1 MQLSLFNGWTDE
13 SPMPIELDAL
23 VEMMRTDASLRDL
36 TDKHRYY
43 RSIGDKAGAQHYKR
57 RMPCF
62 SVAVRFEG
70 GKRKEHIAAF
80 TRLTLVDIDH
90 VSPDDMPRVLT
101 LVGHDP
107 HTLLAYTTISGQGV
121 RVVVRYTLP
130 AHPSSA
136 HPSSAHPL
144 TAHPSSAHPSPFPV
158 PRSSFPEYKSAFLQ
172 VNAYYETLTGLATDP
187 LCKNATRLSGAA
199 YNPTLHYNPAAV
211 PFEVQLEAKRPSGR
225 PRQVRTAEAAEPH
238 VCEQLERRGVCY
250 IPGEHNRYISQACY
264 LMNRY
269 GVSEPDCT
277 AWALARF
284 ADYAAAGN
292 DVASIVRSCYQQTTE
307 HATRQLPRE
316 KKDSCATVAEIQDY
330 LTQKEVRIRHNVI
343 SRKWEIGTHCP
354 PSAAN
359 AQEPSLLW
367 TELTDR
373 HVHSLY
379 RAFSLDTGR
388 RLRLSDLFIIIESDF
403 YPEYHPMREYMTSL
417 SPWDGHDYIEE
428 LASRVHVAGCT
439 QEMHNRYFRKWFVG
453 MVAAW
458 FDPDKTNHEILTYI
472 GSQGIFKSTFMR
484 HLLPPVLRDYF
495 SARNFAHRMD
505 RDDRLELTE
514 MALIALEELDN
525 LKPRA
530 LNQLKALTTDP
541 SVNERAAY
549 ARYRERR
556 EHIASFCATGN
567 NPRFLTDLTGNR
579 RWLPFMVDSIDSPYD
594 HPIPYEGLYAQ
605 AYALWREGF
614 PYWFT
619 AEENAELECHNHHF
633 EEPNM
638 ECELIQTYFRRPES
652 HEVGEFYTATRIIET
667 INIGV
672 KTPLQPRTIAIWM
685 NRLGYQ
691 PRRHDNIRGW
701 NVILLTHT
709 DIKLRQQETAR
720 LSALE

>member
-70 GKRKEHIAAF
+70 GKRKDHIAAF
-80 TRLTLVDIDH
+80 TGLTLVDIDH

-121 RVVVRYTLP
+121 RVVARYTLP
-130 AHPSSA
+130 AHP
-136 HPSSAHPL
+136 L
-144 TAHPSSAHPSPFPV
+144 TAHPLPAAPLPLPAH
-158 PRSSFPEYKSAFLQ
+158 RSSFPEYKSAFLQ

-199 YNPTLHYNPAAV
+199 YDPTLHYNPAAV

-284 ADYAAAGN
+284 TDYAAAGN

-367 TELTDR
+367 SELTDR

-638 ECELIQTYFRRPES
+638 ECELIQTYFRRPEP

-667 INIGV
+667 INISV

-709 DIKLRQQETAR
+709 DIKLRQQATAR

>member
-1 MQLSLFNGWTDE
+1 
-13 SPMPIELDAL
+13 
-23 VEMMRTDASLRDL
+23 
-36 TDKHRYY
+36 
-43 RSIGDKAGAQHYKR
+43 
-57 RMPCF
+57 
-62 SVAVRFEG
+62 
-70 GKRKEHIAAF
+70 
-80 TRLTLVDIDH
+80 
-90 VSPDDMPRVLT
+90 
-101 LVGHDP
+101 
-107 HTLLAYTTISGQGV
+107 
-121 RVVVRYTLP
+121 
-130 AHPSSA
+130 
-136 HPSSAHPL
+136 
-144 TAHPSSAHPSPFPV
+144 
-158 PRSSFPEYKSAFLQ
+158 
-172 VNAYYETLTGLATDP
+172 
-187 LCKNATRLSGAA
+187 
-199 YNPTLHYNPAAV
+199 
-211 PFEVQLEAKRPSGR
+211 
-225 PRQVRTAEAAEPH
+225 
-238 VCEQLERRGVCY
+238 
-250 IPGEHNRYISQACY
+250 
-264 LMNRY
+264 
-269 GVSEPDCT
+269 
-277 AWALARF
+277 
-284 ADYAAAGN
+284 
-292 DVASIVRSCYQQTTE
+292 
-307 HATRQLPRE
+307 
-316 KKDSCATVAEIQDY
+316 
-330 LTQKEVRIRHNVI
+330 
-343 SRKWEIGTHCP
+343 
-354 PSAAN
+354 
-359 AQEPSLLW
+359 
-367 TELTDR
+367 
-373 HVHSLY
+373 
-379 RAFSLDTGR
+379 
-388 RLRLSDLFIIIESDF
+388 
-403 YPEYHPMREYMTSL
+403 
-417 SPWDGHDYIEE
+417 
-428 LASRVHVAGCT
+428 
-439 QEMHNRYFRKWFVG
+439 
-453 MVAAW
+453 
-458 FDPDKTNHEILTYI
+458 
-472 GSQGIFKSTFMR
+472 MR

-638 ECELIQTYFRRPES
+638 ECELIQTYFRRPEP

-667 INIGV
+667 INISV